1 MAKINIS
8 SSQGQDQNG
17 QVPSSSAMPTI
28 PNEDNSVNT
37 SNSNSTPEIQDPNKI
52 VVTIVD
58 KVPLIILFGPPACG
72 KTMTMIRMTRYLR
85 SKGYTIE
92 PDETFRP
99 ATDKTYQ
106 DMCERFNAII
116 NSDDAAK
123 STGLINFILIKII
136 EKGKTICKILE
147 APGEHYFKPEMP
159 EEKFPAY
166 LNTII
171 SSPNRKIWTIM
182 IEPSQTN
189 QRMGNTN
196 IRSLYVDKIQEFK
209 KKIKP
214 KDKIVFL
221 FNKIDQTQFDLGG
234 GKINIAAARRHINE
248 IYPGV
253 FAPFKNENPITRLWN
268 PDRFA
273 FVPFKTGDFSR
284 TIDGEYTYQQGDD
297 LYPHRLWSVLLR
309 LMGKSWM

>member
-1 MAKINIS
+1 MAKIDIADSQEQNQNFQVQSSSVISTIQDLENPKNASNIS
-8 SSQGQDQNG
+8 YTTESL
-17 QVPSSSAMPTI
+17 
-28 PNEDNSVNT
+28 
-37 SNSNSTPEIQDPNKI
+37 DPNKI
-52 VVTIVD
+52 AVTIAD
-58 KVPLIILFGPPACG
+58 KVPLVILFGPPACG
-72 KTMTMIRMTRYLR
+72 KTMTMIRLTRYLK

-106 DMCERFNAII
+106 DMCEKFNSII
-116 NSDDAAK
+116 NSNDAAR

-147 APGEHYFKPEMP
+147 APGEHYFKPEKP
-159 EEKFPAY
+159 EEEFPAY

-171 SSPNRKIWTIM
+171 NSPNRKIWTIM

-189 QRMGNTN
+189 QRMGNTS
-196 IRSLYVDKIQEFK
+196 IRSLYVDRIREFK
-209 KKIKP
+209 KKIKAR
-214 KDKIVFL
+214 DKIVFL
-221 FNKIDQTQFDLGG
+221 FNKIDKTQFDLGS
-234 GKINIAAARRHINE
+234 GKINLFAARRHIND

-253 FAPFKNENPITRLWN
+253 FAPFRNENPITRLWS
-268 PDRFA
+268 PYRFA

-284 TIDGEYTYQQGDD
+284 TTDGEYTYQQGDD